1 MDSGVLVL
9 LGVSALTAVCVL
21 WTISHRRSVIERRLE
36 ALGFEPCDGDA
47 PALERAWRALTGYES
62 QELHVDHCR
71 GRIAGWG
78 MIHHFIV
85 REPADADQQPSNNT
99 PHSGAAY
106 PAYLFDLRDA
116 GAVSRGAVTLHVQPL
131 DPKGARNGSAG
142 SIRVGDSRPNLEV
155 GPHPWSAIIISA
167 HGKTAGKLDDVVPL
181 EVQEKLARAAAHGF
195 DVIHLGNGKA
205 AFATLSN
212 DPDVES
218 QIAYLSEWL

>member
-9 LGVSALTAVCVL
+9 LGVSALTAVGAL
-21 WTISHRRSVIERRLE
+21 WTLSHRRSVIERRLE
-36 ALGFEPCDGDA
+36 ALGFEPCEGDA
-47 PALERAWRALTGYES
+47 PALERAWRALTGYEAS

-78 MIHHFIV
+78 MMHHFMV
-85 REPADADQQPSNNT
+85 REPADHQPSDNT
-99 PHSGAAY
+99 RHSVASY

-116 GAVSRGAVTLHVQPL
+116 GAVSRGAVTLHVQP
-131 DPKGARNGSAG
+131 PVSKSTRNGSAG
-142 SIRVGDSRPNLEV
+142 AIRVGDSRPSLEV
-155 GPHPWSAIIISA
+155 GTHPWSAFIISA

-181 EVQEKLARAAAHGF
+181 EVQEKLVRAAAHGF

>member
-9 LGVSALTAVCVL
+9 LGVSALAAVGVL
-21 WTISHRRSVIERRLE
+21 WTLSHRRSVIERRLE

-47 PALERAWRALTGYES
+47 PALERAWRALTGYEAE
-62 QELHVDHCR
+62 ELHVDHCR

-78 MIHHFIV
+78 MMHHFIV
-85 REPADADQQPSNNT
+85 REPADQEPTDNT
-99 PHSGAAY
+99 SHAGVSY

-116 GAVSRGAVTLHVQPL
+116 GTVSRGAVTLHVQPPE
-131 DPKGARNGSAG
+131 PKATRNGSAG
-142 SIRVGDSRPNLEV
+142 PIRFGDSRRSLEV
-155 GPHPWSAIIISA
+155 GTHPWSASIISA
-167 HGKTAGKLDDVVPL
+167 HGKAAGKLDDVVPL
-181 EVQEKLARAAAHGF
+181 EVQEKLVRAAEHGF

-212 DPDVES
+212 DADVES